1 MVQSR
6 LFYFLYG
13 YFIQLKQD
21 TMAEIRSTMDMV
33 MERAAKMAARAEDVN
48 TDQAAEQQGMRL
60 VAEFLSGTQ
69 SQLLDLLKQKDP
81 AEQMALRRGMA
92 KGLLRNI
99 VLPRDEDLMGSS
111 MKAISGIMNLGEQAG
126 DIASVCDEFKQI
138 LDQYSGHR
146 EQVKQ
151 QLDDS
156 IRAQLAQQLQQ
167 QTGQPADPQS
177 INPSMHPQYQQEWD
191 RALGDLN
198 DQYSQ
203 ALEQRK
209 EILMQRFS

>member
-1 MVQSR
+1 
-6 LFYFLYG
+6 
-13 YFIQLKQD
+13 
-21 TMAEIRSTMDMV
+21 MAEIRSTMDMV
-33 MERAAKMAARAEDVN
+33 MERAAKMAARAKDVPA
-48 TDQAAEQQGMRL
+48 DQAAEEQGMRL
-60 VAEFLSGTQ
+60 VAEFLGGGE
-69 SQLLDLLKQKDP
+69 SQPIDLLRQGDP

-92 KGLLRNI
+92 RGLLRNI
-99 VLPRDEDLMGSS
+99 VLPRDEDLMEASK
-111 MKAISGIMNLGEQAG
+111 KATAGILNLGEAAG
-126 DIASVCDEFKQI
+126 DITSVCNEFQQI

-156 IRAQLAQQLQQ
+156 IRTQLAQQLQQ
-167 QTGQPADPQS
+167 QGGQVPDMEAIDPS
-177 INPSMHPQYQQEWD
+177 LHPQYRQEWE

-198 DQYSQ
+198 EQYSQ